1 MQFYKQLQRFIHLGG
16 ARTKLAALWVLH
28 ILRRRYIG
36 VFIDPALGC
45 NYRCQMCYYSN
56 EEVRKTKIGR
66 MTETQIANTAKALF
80 KKAVKVQ
87 IGCSAEPTV
96 NIQGT
101 LQLIRLATQYG
112 VPYISVTSNGILL
125 KQEIL
130 REMIESGLDEL
141 TISLHGI
148 HKETYEKMMGRTSNY
163 AAFVE
168 LLQSIK
174 SLKKEFPSFSVRIN
188 YTMNADN
195 VAELAD
201 FDTLFGDIP
210 INILQLRPIR
220 QIGDSEYQN
229 FDLSYVSECMDTV
242 VRPLAERCHKLG
254 ITVLYSKQ
262 ENIQRFEK
270 KTRATYRERLIP
282 LFTYYNVTPS
292 SYSENTF
299 DFEKEDYNAYAR
311 RCHIGRKM
319 FRGIFATEKKC
330 ADMGN
335 SLSMSLNYDI
345 E

>member
-1 MQFYKQLQRFIHLGG
+1 MQIYKQLQRFIHLGG

-56 EEVRKTKIGR
+56 EEVRRTRIGR
-66 MTETQIANTAKALF
+66 MTETQITNTAKSLF

-87 IGCSAEPTV
+87 IGCGAEPTI

-125 KQEIL
+125 KQDIL
-130 REMIESGLDEL
+130 REMIETGLDEL

-148 HKETYEKMMGRTSNY
+148 HKDTYEKMMGRTSNY
-163 AAFVE
+163 AAFVD

-174 SLKKEFPSFSVRIN
+174 ILKQKYPNFSVRIN
-188 YTMNADN
+188 YTMNTDN
-195 VAELAD
+195 VGELAD

-210 INILQLRPIR
+210 INTLQLRPIR
-220 QIGDSEYQN
+220 QIGNSEYQN
-229 FDLSYVSECMDTV
+229 FDLSYVSECIETV
-242 VRPLAERCHKLG
+242 VRPLAERCHKMG

-270 KTRATYRERLIP
+270 KNSSTYRERLIP

-292 SYSENTF
+292 SYAENAF

-311 RCHIGRKM
+311 RCHIGRKI
-319 FRGIFATEKKC
+319 FKGIFVSEKKC